1 MSPDQSTELVVQ
13 AVYTIIKILL
23 VMVVPSLIL
32 GLIIAVFQ
40 AATSIQEQTLTFLPR
55 MVLTLLMLVFA
66 GNWILQT
73 LIDWFR
79 NLMLIIPGVF
89 G

>member
-1 MSPDQSTELVVQ
+1 
-13 AVYTIIKILL
+13 
-23 VMVVPSLIL
+23 LIL

>member
-1 MSPDQSTELVVQ
+1 MSPDQSTELVAQ

-73 LIDWFR
+73 LVDWFR

>member
-1 MSPDQSTELVVQ
+1 MSPDQSTELVAQ

-55 MVLTLLMLVFA
+55 MLLTLLMLVFA

>member
-1 MSPDQSTELVVQ
+1 MSPDQSTELVAQ

-55 MVLTLLMLVFA
+55 MVLTLLMLVIA

-79 NLMLIIPGVF
+79 NLMQIIPGVF

>member
-1 MSPDQSTELVVQ
+1 MSPEQSTELIAQ

-55 MVLTLLMLVFA
+55 MLLTLMMLVIA
-66 GNWILQT
+66 GNWMLQT
-73 LIDWFR
+73 LLDWFR

>member
-1 MSPDQSTELVVQ
+1 MSPDQSTELVAQ

-55 MVLTLLMLVFA
+55 MVLTLLMLIFA

-73 LIDWFR
+73 LVDWFR